1 MGQQVDPSD
10 KKQGPRQQKQIPGE
24 LVGNTTKVTIKV
36 GAQECTALLD
46 TGSTISTVSEQFYN
60 NYLKDCEL
68 VTLDDLLEV
77 TGVGREKLPYLGV
90 YSC

>member
-1 MGQQVDPSD
+1 MTF
-10 KKQGPRQQKQIPGE
+10 K
-24 LVGNTTKVTIKV
+24 IKV
-36 GAQECTALLD
+36 NHPSVYLKSNLLD

-77 TGVGREKLPYLGV
+77 TGVGGEKLPYLGYIAV
-90 YSC
+90 DVTVSFI